1 MMIDVGALEEAL
13 REGLPLLG
21 VIAVGLLVGWSGRR
35 FLNRANH
42 QALFA
47 TQIWF
52 LGTGLMTAL
61 VCILVAPVREETRVQ
76 LLSLFGLGLT
86 ALITLSSTTLVSNA
100 MAGLM
105 LRAVRSF
112 RPGDFVRVEGYFGRV
127 TERGLFHI
135 EFQTRDRDLTTIPN
149 LFLVNH
155 PYTVVRESGTLV
167 SASVTLGYDVSRE
180 RVESLLCEAARNTG
194 LDDPFVYIEELGD
207 FAVSYRI
214 SGFLEE
220 TRRLLTTRSD
230 LRGQML
236 DALHRGGVEIVSPTF
251 MNQRVHDPEARF
263 VPKEPAARHENS
275 HNGPDPEEKVF
286 DKAEEAGRLAALRTE
301 RDEIA
306 TEVAELEAQL
316 AATEGGDRYRLQR
329 SIELRKGRLERID
342 SELG

>member
-1 MMIDVGALEEAL
+1 MSLDAAALEELA
-13 REGLPLLG
+13 RELLPLLG
-21 VIAVGLLVGWSGRR
+21 VLALGLLVGWSGRR

-52 LGTGLMTAL
+52 LVTGLATVL
-61 VCILVAPVREETRVQ
+61 VCILVAPVSEETRVQ

-112 RPGDFVRVEGYFGRV
+112 RPGDFVRVEGHFGRV

-167 SASVTLGYDVSRE
+167 SASVTLGYDVPRE
-180 RVESLLCEAARNTG
+180 RVEALLCEAARAAG
-194 LDDPFVYIEELGD
+194 LDDPFVYIEDLGD

-220 TRRLLTTRSD
+220 TRRLLTKRSD
-230 LRGQML
+230 LRAQML
-236 DALHRGGVEIVSPTF
+236 DTLHRSGIEIVSPTF
-251 MNQRVHDPEARF
+251 MNQRVHDPAARF
-263 VPKEPAARHENS
+263 VPASTPRIENNND
-275 HNGPDPEEKVF
+275 NGPDPEDRVF
-286 DKAEEAGRLAALRTE
+286 DKAEEAGRVAALRSE

-306 TEVAELEAQL
+306 TEVAELEQQL
-316 AATEGGDRYRLQR
+316 GTTEGAERYRLQR
-329 SIELRKGRLERID
+329 SIELRKSRLSAID
-342 SELG
+342 AELG